1 MTWKTITGRDFKKK
15 IQTGQTLLI
24 WTLWAVSSSSP
35 FPGGSCGLQPGR
47 LSVCTRVF
55 KLCANNNKTAYSRWK
70 WMERWRGRKRL
81 LHCLVCSSIGT
92 AGAACAEELLFILIN
107 TRRTLENWDSFI
119 VYCLSPSGVVK
130 IVKTAHA
137 HLEEANWPS
146 TNFAMVCV
154 SVWTLP
160 GRFQGSCLTW
170 RRSFLAQFTFGSI
183 SCWNSVEKH
192 SGKKISIK
200 NKAFRY

>member
-1 MTWKTITGRDFKKK
+1 MTK
-15 IQTGQTLLI
+15 LLI
-24 WTLWAVSSSSP
+24 LIGNEWSA
-35 FPGGSCGLQPGR
+35 GGGG
-47 LSVCTRVF
+47 
-55 KLCANNNKTAYSRWK
+55 
-70 WMERWRGRKRL
+70 GRL
-81 LHCLVCSSIGT
+81 LHCLVCASIGT

-119 VYCLSPSGVVK
+119 VSFLSPSSAVK
-130 IVKTAHA
+130 TVKTAHA
-137 HLEEANWPS
+137 HLEETNWPS
-146 TNFAMVCV
+146 TYLAMVCV

-192 SGKKISIK
+192 TCKKFILKIKLSGIK
-200 NKAFRY
+200 NASRLHTDPGNLNEPTCARCRFLTFALGDLKREGAVFEVCKVKGGENANG